1 MTNPLTHT
9 IGTAG
14 RLAIL
19 SREELEKLDA
29 AALEVLVEV
38 GVSIPSEKARAA
50 LAAQGAA
57 VDGARVRLQPELV
70 RRLVALAPPRM
81 TLGARA
87 AAPLLTGERSLVTT
101 DGCCV
106 EIYDLEN
113 GEKRGTTADDVATI
127 SRVVDAM
134 PEVDFCWPAV
144 SARDRPADV
153 RGLHELYLVIAN
165 TGKHVQTVTVVE
177 PDLARVAVEMA
188 IARVEGEQAAETR
201 LLTPNL
207 TERQSTAVVR

>member
-1 MTNPLTHT
+1 MTNTLTHT
-9 IGTAG
+9 VGTAG

-19 SREELEKLDA
+19 SRDELERLDA
-29 AALEVLVEV
+29 AALEVLAEV

-50 LAAQGAA
+50 LAARGAA

-87 AAPLLTGERSLVTT
+87 AAPVVTGERSLVTT

-106 EIYDLEN
+106 EIYDLES
-113 GEKRGTTADDVATI
+113 GEKRGTTANDVATI

-134 PEVDFCWPAV
+134 PEIDFCWPAV
-144 SARDRPADV
+144 SAQDRPADV
-153 RGLHELYLVIAN
+153 RGLH
-165 TGKHVQTVTVVE
+165 
-177 PDLARVAVEMA
+177 
-188 IARVEGEQAAETR
+188 
-201 LLTPNL
+201 
-207 TERQSTAVVR
+207 